1 MKNPRPLSMLELL
14 MILYLVR
21 HGESEANKNNFH
33 HTPEV
38 PLSSAGLLQ
47 ANEVAKRFKNIHID
61 LIYSSPMIRAKQTAE
76 VISKK
81 VGVPVEYWDDLSEM
95 RQPVEIRGKSVDDLG
110 VIKIRQT
117 IEKNKD
123 RKNYHFSDEEN
134 FNDIDSRAQK
144 VLEHLESNHS
154 DQMIL
159 CVSHSTYI
167 KALVGKI
174 IFSNDLTEKIF
185 LEMRKHLWVKN
196 TGITVCE
203 KHPKYGWQLNMWND
217 SSHL

>member
-1 MKNPRPLSMLELL
+1 MLELH

-38 PLSSAGLLQ
+38 PLSTTGLLQ

-61 LIYSSPMIRAKQTAE
+61 LIYSSPMTRAKQTAE

-81 VGVPVEYWDDLSEM
+81 IKVPIEYWDDLSEM
-95 RQPVEIRGKSVDDLG
+95 RQPVEIRGKNVDDLE
-110 VIKIRQT
+110 VIKIKQI
-117 IEKNKD
+117 IEKNKQK
-123 RKNYHFSDEEN
+123 KNYHFSDEEN
-134 FNDIDSRAQK
+134 FEDINGRTTK
-144 VLEHLESNHS
+144 VLEHLENNHGN
-154 DQMIL
+154 QTIL

-174 IFSNDLTEKIF
+174 VFGNGLTEKVF
-185 LEMRKHLWVKN
+185 REMRKHLWIKN

-203 KHPKYGWQLNMWND
+203 KHPKYGWQLNIWND